1 MSDSAIG
8 ESANPNYQQKQLDN
22 GFKDAPC
29 FVCGSVGLNGHQS
42 LTESLYNIL
51 VKTRTVISS
60 DKTNSICSTCSTSS
74 ELMEQAV
81 QAQLSLAEKNRK
93 RLGVTKNGS
102 NITSLAT
109 HLLKAGSAVN
119 MSGNVHQAQTDV
131 DNENDE
137 ENLNLLISNIQGGL
151 GQTDQGELK
160 QTDLSQVDQ
169 PDIDNEFSIISEY
182 NSPQQVEIP
191 RLECEIFEHEDLTR
205 NSPSSNDNIRMG
217 FLSHYQND
225 LGSESASDWKCPMCY
240 LVFES
245 SPDLIDHVRSVH
257 SETRTGEY
265 MTCPFC
271 TKSFP
276 TYAQFDDHVTKMHG
290 DGSYSCQGCHSVFLR
305 STLLRRHQQ
314 LCKQYKNVLE
324 QNRDTDTTK
333 ATAVSTCSLCLI
345 KFSSALLLAEHVNS
359 CHTDSLSKKYNCE
372 GCKAGFDLLKGLYS
386 HQNEC
391 MVYLGLKKT
400 SIDSSYSVLFRCHG
414 CPKVFNDY
422 GNFQLHKQVCKA
434 VKDMLNIEDR
444 VDQEE
449 ESVSVEVSDSV
460 LDLAQEDISS
470 KLNHSSNTPAVASP
484 PDIIGTGCQEK
495 FLEVEQLTNHEVVY
509 KDKVEPKMKEFVC
522 EICVISFDYKC
533 LLDFHKLV
541 HKDPERK
548 PYRCIG
554 CNAGFVART
563 HKIDHESKCGKVRNM
578 NNFVKHNK
586 ASSESDSIVP
596 EAASCIEK
604 HSATNKEG
612 SVELELDQCSNP
624 TNSAKSFWCKGCS
637 KQFAFFCD
645 FENHLAF
652 CLKPVGANPDD
663 QGDAMDCASESSAC
677 KDMSEGENCS
687 ESNESSVCNSMTG
700 ANSSGFI
707 ECPICGVEIAS
718 ISDRKRSGKVQKHVA
733 GHDEPARRYCCVGC
747 RWSCDFRALFI
758 AHSKQCKV
766 LFKQYPLKNN
776 SSAGV
781 NCPACFIHF
790 SDISQCKEH
799 FFSCHYS
806 ASKVTNTEMLSCD
819 GCQGSFNSLDD
830 LENHQDNCLL
840 FRRSGPA
847 INAHKNRR
855 CGICNV
861 DFAARFPN
869 HFADF
874 HSIKSLVDFTC
885 AVCNDKFA
893 NLDNLILHVTNSCL
907 LSQVIIAEQLSNTGT
922 NQIETCIND
931 ERTPSDE
938 ESVISEAS
946 SKASGG
952 RCQFCG
958 IPRVKP
964 NHILIH
970 INSEERPYR
979 CSGCKGGFLRPYSL
993 QVHERSCVALKNTK
1007 AIGLSTGK
1015 VVDSTVM
1022 FEKPN
1027 IGSVESKIE
1036 AVGKLGDIPMI

>member
-1 MSDSAIG
+1 
-8 ESANPNYQQKQLDN
+8 
-22 GFKDAPC
+22 
-29 FVCGSVGLNGHQS
+29 
-42 LTESLYNIL
+42 
-51 VKTRTVISS
+51 
-60 DKTNSICSTCSTSS
+60 
-74 ELMEQAV
+74 
-81 QAQLSLAEKNRK
+81 
-93 RLGVTKNGS
+93 
-102 NITSLAT
+102 
-109 HLLKAGSAVN
+109 
-119 MSGNVHQAQTDV
+119 
-131 DNENDE
+131 
-137 ENLNLLISNIQGGL
+137 
-151 GQTDQGELK
+151 
-160 QTDLSQVDQ
+160 
-169 PDIDNEFSIISEY
+169 
-182 NSPQQVEIP
+182 
-191 RLECEIFEHEDLTR
+191 
-205 NSPSSNDNIRMG
+205 
-217 FLSHYQND
+217 
-225 LGSESASDWKCPMCY
+225 
-240 LVFES
+240 
-245 SPDLIDHVRSVH
+245 
-257 SETRTGEY
+257 
-265 MTCPFC
+265 
-271 TKSFP
+271 
-276 TYAQFDDHVTKMHG
+276 
-290 DGSYSCQGCHSVFLR
+290 
-305 STLLRRHQQ
+305 
-314 LCKQYKNVLE
+314 
-324 QNRDTDTTK
+324 
-333 ATAVSTCSLCLI
+333 
-345 KFSSALLLAEHVNS
+345 
-359 CHTDSLSKKYNCE
+359 
-372 GCKAGFDLLKGLYS
+372 
-386 HQNEC
+386 
-391 MVYLGLKKT
+391 
-400 SIDSSYSVLFRCHG
+400 
-414 CPKVFNDY
+414 
-422 GNFQLHKQVCKA
+422 
-434 VKDMLNIEDR
+434 MLNIEDR

-970 INSEERPYR
+970 INSGERPYR

-1036 AVGKLGDIPMI
+1036 AVGKLGDIPNDIELPLNKPTGKLSNSCSICGEHHNNVVELVNHMLVKHTRARHLCENCFKPFMYKEALHEHQLHCGQPKKEEVIPSESVSASDKVRTDEVPPVFISITVKSRELNVVQCCIAS